1 MSLKN
6 LSVKN
11 KIPKFFKEKLNNK
24 KINLIYNK
32 FKKSLSINENFI
44 VAVSGGPDSLA
55 LAFLSKVY
63 ALENRLKTKF
73 IIVDHK
79 LRRESTREA
88 KIVKNLLKKYSINL
102 EILTWKGKKPKTNI
116 QSLARKKRYQLL
128 INKCHKLK
136 IKNVLIAHH
145 QDDLFENFFIRISR
159 GSGLKGLVSFDEKIE
174 HNNIKLLRPLLSQ
187 KKEDLLFISKHVFN
201 FYIED
206 PFNKDEKFQRI
217 KIRKSLR
224 ELQKFGLDKKKFL
237 ITIKNLKHS
246 NDVVSFYVNKNLE
259 KNTFFSPK
267 ENKLIINKE
276 FFDQPYEVI
285 FRSLSNSLKSLGNK
299 YYPVRGKKLDKI
311 IEEIQKN
318 SYVKVTLGGC
328 ILEKINQTVI
338 ISKEF

>member
-32 FKKSLSINENFI
+32 FEKSLNIKENFI

-63 ALENRLKTKF
+63 ALKNRLKPKF
-73 IIVDHK
+73 IIVNHK
-79 LRRESTREA
+79 LRRVSTSEA
-88 KIVKNLLKKYSINL
+88 KIVKRLLKKYSIDL

-128 INKCHKLK
+128 LNTCHKLK

-145 QDDLFENFFIRISR
+145 QDDLFENFFIRMSR
-159 GSGLKGLVSFDEKIE
+159 GSGLKGLVSFDEKTE
-174 HNNIKLLRPLLSQ
+174 YNNIKLLRPLLGQ

-217 KIRKSLR
+217 KIRKSLK

-246 NDVVSFYVNKNLE
+246 NNVVSFYVNKNIE
-259 KNTFFSPK
+259 KNTFYSPEEK
-267 ENKLIINKE
+267 KLIINKE

-285 FRSLSNSLKSLGNK
+285 FRSLSDSLKSLGNK

-318 SYVKVTLGGC
+318 SLVKITLGGC

-338 ISKEF
+338 ISKEN